1 MKKEHTV
8 ENKYVTSSFFHNEIK
23 KKCIER
29 NAEKYGLILF
39 YIFSMNY
46 NLNLHLKMRYQIL
59 LIITISF
66 ISCEKEVSEKNYDT
80 ARILSYEVNPKKSN
94 LQFCWKNEQ
103 GQIYGNAKNLK
114 AQLQTKGQELIFAM
128 NGGMYKKDQSPQGL
142 YVENGSIITPID
154 DKKVGYGNFY
164 LQPNGIFYITKDNVA
179 AICVTDALNVAK
191 RNIKYATQSGPMLVI
206 DGRLHAKLNQGSKN
220 LNIRNGVG
228 VLPNGN
234 LLFAMSKE
242 KINFYDFA
250 TFFKQNGCKNA
261 LYLDGFV
268 SKTYLPEKNYEQL
281 DGNFGV
287 MIVIVTSE
295 E

>member
-1 MKKEHTV
+1 MTFKKL
-8 ENKYVTSSFFHNEIK
+8 Y
-23 KKCIER
+23 
-29 NAEKYGLILF
+29 LIL
-39 YIFSMNY
+39 
-46 NLNLHLKMRYQIL
+46 L
-59 LIITISF
+59 TISTGI
-66 ISCEKEVSEKNYDT
+66 ISCTKESPKKQYDT
-80 ARILSYEVNPKKSN
+80 TRILAYEVNPKKAQ
-94 LQFCWKNEQ
+94 LHFYWKNEQ

-114 AQLQTKGQELIFAM
+114 TQLQANKQELIFAM

-142 YVENGSIITPID
+142 YIEKGKILAPLD
-154 DKKVGYGNFY
+154 RKEEGYGNFY

-179 AICVTDALNVAK
+179 TICITDSLNTAI
-191 RNIKYATQSGPMLVI
+191 RSIKYATQSGPMLVI
-206 DGRLHAKLNQGSKN
+206 DGKLHAKLTKGSKN

-250 TFFKQNGCKNA
+250 TYFKENGCQNA

-268 SKTYLPEKNYEQL
+268 SKTYLPEKKYEQM

-287 MIVIVTSE
+287 IIGAIKTN
-295 E
+295 